1 MKRTLK
7 KQKTKKTSFAISEA
21 EPEVDHLLI
30 SDPTLDGFRLSW
42 TADDGAF
49 DSFVLKI
56 RDSNRLLDPLE
67 LIVPGHQRTQDVKG
81 LKEGTEYYVDLYGV
95 ISGRRS
101 QPLNAIAM
109 TGTFRLPLACQRT
122 QTHSLAT
129 CLPVYVFVFA
139 FVCLCVR
146 VCLGHLQLVL
156 NLQQSV

>member
-1 MKRTLK
+1 M
-7 KQKTKKTSFAISEA
+7 
-21 EPEVDHLLI
+21 V
-30 SDPTLDGFRLSW
+30 SDATPDGFRLSW

-109 TGTFRLPLACQRT
+109 TGTFVCLWLVNE
-122 QTHSLAT
+122 HNHT
-129 CLPVYVFVFA
+129 CMPIYVFVFA
-139 FVCLCVR
+139 FVC
-146 VCLGHLQLVL
+146 VCEFVCCICRWFSIYSSSFSDQRHRKKVIYDHYFKFTNRC
-156 NLQQSV
+156 NLHVAT